1 MNISREPETERV
13 LIRQF
18 NHTDEE
24 CYVNFITEPLIT
36 DHLAFA
42 DSFKFK
48 EGALTILNQTI
59 QSYSSDHPLLVF
71 NVV

>member
-1 MNISREPETERV
+1 MNIIREPETERV

-24 CYVNFITEPLIT
+24 GYVNFITESLIT
-36 DHLAFA
+36 DHLAFT
-42 DSFKFK
+42 DSYKSK
-48 EGALTILNQTI
+48 EGSLTILNQTI
-59 QSYSSDHPLLVF
+59 QSYSSDHPLLAF